1 MTIINSI
8 LDTDFYKLTMMSA
21 VLELFPNAQ
30 AVYKFKN
37 RGFTEFN
44 NVFIEALKT
53 EIYDNMPKLFLTD
66 DEYSWLKEKIRFFKP
81 AYLEYLKNYRFDPEQ
96 VEFGLSDENDL
107 WLTIKGPWHSTIL
120 YEVPLLAAI
129 SELYFELIDTEWKK
143 TDYEKEQYQKAREK
157 ADKLHKNKCYYADFG
172 TRRRR
177 SFEIQKRV
185 ISAFYDYNLPLEKK
199 TFVGTSNVYFAKLWD
214 TKAIG
219 TCAHEWT
226 QAMQALESLNHC
238 NYYAMQNWIKIFN
251 TDLGIALSDSTTTKM
266 FFKNFNRRLAM
277 LYDGIRQDSGDPFE
291 FTDNTITHYKKLNIN
306 PMSKFIIFSDSLDV
320 EKAIQIKQYCEGKI
334 NCSFGIGTHFSNDF
348 KNSPA
353 LNMVIKIYSIDDFPV
368 VKLSD
373 SDGKEMG
380 DPKAIEI
387 MKWIIK
393 NQLVK

>member
-37 RGFTEFN
+37 RGSTEFN